1 VTRLLDV
8 NALTALLWENHE
20 HHVKARSWFKSV
32 SVFATCPV
40 VQLGFARVS
49 SHPLLGYG
57 LMPEAAFG
65 VLRQLLADPRH
76 QFVPDDL
83 SCADRVVRTDLMT
96 GANQITDR
104 YLVALAR
111 QHGFSLATLDEP
123 LAKSFAGE
131 SNLVE
136 LVH

>member
-1 VTRLLDV
+1 MTRLLDV
-8 NALTALLWENHE
+8 NVLMALLWENHE
-20 HHVKARSWFKSV
+20 HHVKARSWFKGV
-32 SVFATCPV
+32 STFATCPV

-57 LMPEAAFG
+57 MTPEAAFG

-76 QFVPDDL
+76 HFMPDDL

-111 QHGFSLATLDEP
+111 QHQLSLATLDEP

-131 SNLVE
+131 SNLIE